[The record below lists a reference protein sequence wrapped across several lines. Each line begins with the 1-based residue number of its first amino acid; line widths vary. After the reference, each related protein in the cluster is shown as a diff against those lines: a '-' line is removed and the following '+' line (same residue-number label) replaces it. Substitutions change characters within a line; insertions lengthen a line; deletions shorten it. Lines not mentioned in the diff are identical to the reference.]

1 MRFSPKRAL
10 LDFDRLFSVGNS
22 RAASYAQWVIGS
34 SHRVKDLR
42 LHHQNQDGAR
52 RLIRPPKVLSR
63 KILSS
68 RKCWTVRRSFK
79 QSLVRQAY
87 QKSAQL
93 QSCDCQKV
101 RIREF
106 SIKLIRAG
114 WEIRVV
120 GRTGRGY
127 YCYFKKGLFL
137 IKIFDISDP
146 NGWINLMA

>member
-106 SIKLIRAG
+106 SINFQSEVRGRSGLGGRTAG
-114 WEIRVV
+114 
-120 GRTGRGY
+120 TGRGY
-127 YCYFKKGLFL
+127 YCYLKK
-137 IKIFDISDP
+137 
-146 NGWINLMA
+146 